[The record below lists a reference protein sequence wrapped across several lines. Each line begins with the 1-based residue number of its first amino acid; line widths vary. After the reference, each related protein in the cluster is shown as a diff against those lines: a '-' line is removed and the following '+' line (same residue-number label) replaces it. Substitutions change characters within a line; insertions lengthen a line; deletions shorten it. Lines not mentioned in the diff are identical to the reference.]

1 MPDMGLTTSMEIEGN
16 AVSGM
21 CPYRELSRVNVGIG
35 ASRHKSTAFRC
46 RLPRYPSGVVAQ
58 GYHADGSA
66 TRDSDEEFTGFGVRV
81 GYRIRSRFKVGCESA
96 SQFSREYARYF
107 GLPPLSE
114 VRRTSNAAKA

>member
-46 RLPRYPSGVVAQ
+46 RLPRYPSVVVAQ

-66 TRDSDEEFTGFGVRV
+66 TRWRDSDEEFTNPGRPD
-81 GYRIRSRFKVGCESA
+81 R
-96 SQFSREYARYF
+96 
-107 GLPPLSE
+107 
-114 VRRTSNAAKA
+114 AAGQV